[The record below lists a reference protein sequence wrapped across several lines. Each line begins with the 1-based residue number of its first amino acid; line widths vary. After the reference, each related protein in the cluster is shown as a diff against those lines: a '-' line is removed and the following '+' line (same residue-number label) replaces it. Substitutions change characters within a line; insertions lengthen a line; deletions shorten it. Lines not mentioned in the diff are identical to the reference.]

1 MNWCITIYWTL
12 YNNTMLVYT
21 STTLEHISDS
31 SCHFYMALKPF
42 TRKRPESFGLLGHTS
57 KWAVRVYMYLSS
69 SSSSFLYSANGEVF
83 PSPRAGVLHYE
94 VKKHQYSKKLLVL
107 IFSSYFGIW
116 CFPWNS
122 NFCFKGEKERMGM
135 VYYIWKFL

>member
-1 MNWCITIYWTL
+1 MLLYGFGLYAVIKAAIRIMNFRGILLPELFCKIIFEGLFLGLKVWTDASL
-12 YNNTMLVYT
+12 FTGPYIIILCLVYT

-69 SSSSFLYSANGEVF
+69 SSFLYSANGEVF

-94 VKKHQYSKKLLVL
+94 VKKTS
-107 IFSSYFGIW
+107 I
-116 CFPWNS
+116 
-122 NFCFKGEKERMGM
+122 
-135 VYYIWKFL
+135 

>member
-1 MNWCITIYWTL
+1 
-12 YNNTMLVYT
+12 MLVYT

-69 SSSSFLYSANGEVF
+69 SSSFLYSANGEVF

-94 VKKHQYSKKLLVL
+94 VKKTS
-107 IFSSYFGIW
+107 I
-116 CFPWNS
+116 
-122 NFCFKGEKERMGM
+122 
-135 VYYIWKFL
+135 